1 MKKQPAINRLLL
13 FVYIEALDLR
23 IISKRDIIF
32 FRNDRNTFFHPV
44 YKGQKTKNK
53 NNCSPA
59 EQVKK
64 ERMIKMTKEL
74 ENKKVNLDAMENVNG
89 GTVKEFEELVTTMAP
104 TGILKGFGKISA
116 HLPIGNEKS
125 AEIVES
131 VLKGVG
137 IEAHIDLG
145 WAGTGIGSGN
155 NIYVNMNTGERMTHQ
170 EVLGIVKNIKVA

>member
-1 MKKQPAINRLLL
+1 MSVSKQD
-13 FVYIEALDLR
+13 FH
-23 IISKRDIIF
+23 F
-32 FRNDRNTFFHPV
+32 FQKVRNTFFHPV

-64 ERMIKMTKEL
+64 ERMIKMTKTL
-74 ENKKVNLDAMENVNG
+74 ENKKLNLAAMENVTG

-104 TGILKGFGKISA
+104 TGILKHFGKISA

-125 AEIVES
+125 AEVVTS

-155 NIYVNMNTGERMTHQ
+155 NIYVNMNTGERMTHK
-170 EVLGIVKNIKVA
+170 EVLDIVKNIKVA